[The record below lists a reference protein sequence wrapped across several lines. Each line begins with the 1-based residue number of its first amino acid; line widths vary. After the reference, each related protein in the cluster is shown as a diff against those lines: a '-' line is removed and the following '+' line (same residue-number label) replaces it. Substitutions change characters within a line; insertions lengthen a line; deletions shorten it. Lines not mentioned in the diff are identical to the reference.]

1 MHRAWH
7 RFFGRFVGIHGPSA
21 VYCNPLRPAAR
32 RWRRGFAVALL
43 LVLVPALAHAQYF
56 GRNKVQYRSF
66 KFQVLKTEHFDI
78 YYYPEEA
85 EGAAIVARMA
95 ERWRWRLTRF
105 FSHDLRGR
113 QALIL
118 YARSEERRVGKEC
131 RSRWS

>member
-7 RFFGRFVGIHGPSA
+7 RFFIGVHERSESYCNRLRPGGTSVIRFVVLCWA
-21 VYCNPLRPAAR
+21 VLVLLLLPAA
-32 RWRRGFAVALL
+32 AQ
-43 LVLVPALAHAQYF
+43 AQYF

-85 EGAAIVARMA
+85 EGAAIVGRMA

>member
-1 MHRAWH
+1 MHDACRVFVRSH
-7 RFFGRFVGIHGPSA
+7 ESSRSYRSGRCVRL
-21 VYCNPLRPAAR
+21 VR
-32 RWRRGFAVALL
+32 
-43 LVLVPALAHAQYF
+43 LVLAALVLCVLHSSIAQAQYF

-85 EGAAIVARMA
+85 EGAAIVGRMA

-113 QALIL
+113 QA
-118 YARSEERRVGKEC
+118 
-131 RSRWS
+131 